1 MRRRWKNVLVE
12 KKEMKNMGPND
23 KKAVNVMDEDV
34 SACEAFIK
42 SITKD
47 EEDAFEKVV
56 DDLDNNWDAFISGL
70 GE

>member
-1 MRRRWKNVLVE
+1 MLVE